1 MERYGVHVRD
11 VHHESIESIRTELG
25 RSGHMDHAKRSIVLR
40 HLLDLGVRRL
50 QEEGVEIIGSGA
62 RVEINDEMEV
72 EIIEVGEE
80 VEEIAGIP
88 EEIPD
93 E

>member
-1 MERYGVHVRD
+1 MERYSTHIRD
-11 VHHESIESIRTELG
+11 VHHESIESIRTALG
-25 RSGHMDHAKRSIVLR
+25 RNGYMDHTGKATVHR